1 MKKKIL
7 IFIITYQASY
17 RLKKVFDSIEL
28 KKLKNYKIKILISDD
43 NSKGYNS
50 KDDTLEV
57 AKKIY
62 KKNKSLVIL
71 RINKKRLNYGGN
83 IKSCINYSIKNNF
96 DYAIMVHGD
105 GQFHPKYILPIIKKV
120 EQNDSAAVCGSR
132 MIRKRNALKGNMPLY
147 KFIGNIL
154 LTKLFNVVYSTN
166 FTDCHTGLWIYN
178 LKYVKK
184 NIISSLTDTF
194 NFDNQMRINLVK
206 KKLEIKEVPIKTIY
220 GNERSSI
227 HLIYAIKFFFET
239 ILKKIT

>member
-43 NSKGYNS
+43 NSK
-50 KDDTLEV
+50 DDTLEV

-62 KKNKSLVIL
+62 KKNKSFVIL
-71 RINKKRLNYGGN
+71 KNNKKRLNYGGN
-83 IKSCINYSIKNNF
+83 IKLCINYAIKNNYN
-96 DYAIMVHGD
+96 YAIMVHGD
-105 GQFHPKYILPIIKKV
+105 GQYHPKFILPIIKKL

-132 MIRKRNALKGNMPLY
+132 MIQKKNTLKGKMPLY
-147 KFIGNIL
+147 KFIGNIF
-154 LTKLFNVVYSTN
+154 LTKFFNIVFSTN

-178 LKYVKK
+178 LKYVNK
-184 NIISSLTDTF
+184 NVISSLTDTY
-194 NFDNQMRINLVK
+194 NFDNQMRINLIK
-206 KKLEIKEVPIKTIY
+206 KKLEIKEIPILTIY
-220 GNERSSI
+220 GNERSSF
-227 HLIYAIKFFFET
+227 HLMYALKFFFET

>member
-43 NSKGYNS
+43 NSK
-50 KDDTLEV
+50 DDTLEV

-71 RINKKRLNYGGN
+71 KNNKKRLNYGGN
-83 IKSCINYSIKNNF
+83 IKLCINYAIKNNYN
-96 DYAIMVHGD
+96 YAIMVHGD
-105 GQFHPKYILPIIKKV
+105 GQYHPKFILPIIKKL

-132 MIRKRNALKGNMPLY
+132 MIQKKNTLKGKMPLY
-147 KFIGNIL
+147 KFIGNIF
-154 LTKLFNVVYSTN
+154 LTKFFNIVFSTN

-178 LKYVKK
+178 LKYVNK
-184 NIISSLTDTF
+184 NVISSLTDTY
-194 NFDNQMRINLVK
+194 NFDNQMRINLIK
-206 KKLEIKEVPIKTIY
+206 KKLEIKEIPILTIY
-220 GNERSSI
+220 GNERSSF
-227 HLIYAIKFFFET
+227 HLMYAVKFFFET

>member
-43 NSKGYNS
+43 NSK
-50 KDDTLEV
+50 DDTLEV

-71 RINKKRLNYGGN
+71 KNNKKRLNYGGN
-83 IKSCINYSIKNNF
+83 IKLCINYAIKNNYN
-96 DYAIMVHGD
+96 YAIMVHGD
-105 GQFHPKYILPIIKKV
+105 GQYHPKFILPIIKKL

-132 MIRKRNALKGNMPLY
+132 MIRKKNTLKGKMPLY
-147 KFIGNIL
+147 KFIGNIF
-154 LTKLFNVVYSTN
+154 LTKFFNIVFSTN

-178 LKYVKK
+178 LKYVNK
-184 NIISSLTDTF
+184 NVISSLTDTY
-194 NFDNQMRINLVK
+194 NFDNQMRINLIK
-206 KKLEIKEVPIKTIY
+206 EKLEIKEIPILTIY
-220 GNERSSI
+220 GNERSSF
-227 HLIYAIKFFFET
+227 HLMYAIKFFLET

>member
-43 NSKGYNS
+43 NSK
-50 KDDTLEV
+50 DDTLEV

-71 RINKKRLNYGGN
+71 KNNKKRLNYGGN
-83 IKSCINYSIKNNF
+83 IKLCINYAIKNNYN
-96 DYAIMVHGD
+96 YAIMVHGD
-105 GQFHPKYILPIIKKV
+105 GQYHPKFILPIIKKL

-132 MIRKRNALKGNMPLY
+132 MIQKKNTLKGKMPLY
-147 KFIGNIL
+147 KFIGNIF
-154 LTKLFNVVYSTN
+154 LTKFFNIVFSTN

-178 LKYVKK
+178 LKYVNK
-184 NIISSLTDTF
+184 NVISSLTDTY
-194 NFDNQMRINLVK
+194 NFDNQMRINLIK
-206 KKLEIKEVPIKTIY
+206 KKLEIKEIPILTIY
-220 GNERSSI
+220 GNERSSF
-227 HLIYAIKFFFET
+227 HLMYAIKFFFET

>member
-28 KKLKNYKIKILISDD
+28 KRLKNYKIKILISDD
-43 NSKGYNS
+43 NS

-71 RINKKRLNYGGN
+71 KNNKKRLNYGGN
-83 IKSCINYSIKNNF
+83 IKLCINYAIKNNYN
-96 DYAIMVHGD
+96 YAIMVHGD
-105 GQFHPKYILPIIKKV
+105 GQYHPKFILPIIKKL

-132 MIRKRNALKGNMPLY
+132 MIRKKNTLKGKMPLY
-147 KFIGNIL
+147 KFIGNIF
-154 LTKLFNVVYSTN
+154 LTKFFNIVFSTN

-178 LKYVKK
+178 LKYVNK
-184 NIISSLTDTF
+184 NVISSLTDTY
-194 NFDNQMRINLVK
+194 NFDNQMRINLIK
-206 KKLEIKEVPIKTIY
+206 EKLEIKEIPILTIY
-220 GNERSSI
+220 GNERSSF
-227 HLIYAIKFFFET
+227 HLMYAIKFFFET

>member
-43 NSKGYNS
+43 DS

-71 RINKKRLNYGGN
+71 KNNKKRLNYGGN
-83 IKSCINYSIKNNF
+83 IKLCINYAIKNKY

-105 GQFHPKYILPIIKKV
+105 GQYHPKFILPIIKKL

-132 MIRKRNALKGNMPLY
+132 MIRKKNTLKGKMPLY
-147 KFIGNIL
+147 KFIGNIF
-154 LTKLFNVVYSTN
+154 LTKFFNIVFSTN

-178 LKYVKK
+178 LKYVNK
-184 NIISSLTDTF
+184 NVISSLTDTY
-194 NFDNQMRINLVK
+194 NFDNQMRINLTK
-206 KKLEIKEVPIKTIY
+206 KKLEIKEIPILTIY
-220 GNERSSI
+220 GNERSSF
-227 HLIYAIKFFFET
+227 HLMYAIKFFFET

>member
-28 KKLKNYKIKILISDD
+28 KTLKNYKIKILISDD

-71 RINKKRLNYGGN
+71 KNNKKRLNYGGN
-83 IKSCINYSIKNNF
+83 IKSCINYAIKNNF

-105 GQFHPKYILPIIKKV
+105 GQYHPKFILPIIKKL
-120 EQNDSAAVCGSR
+120 EQNDCAAVCGSR
-132 MIRKRNALKGNMPLY
+132 MISKKNALKGNMPFY
-147 KFIGNIL
+147 KFIGNIF
-154 LTKLFNVVYSTN
+154 LTKLFNVVYSTT
-166 FTDCHTGLWIYN
+166 FTDCHTGYWIYN
-178 LKYVKK
+178 FKYIKK
-184 NIISSLTDTF
+184 NMLTKLTNTF

-206 KKLEIKEVPIKTIY
+206 NNLDIKEIPIKTIY
-220 GNERSSI
+220 GNERSSV
-227 HLIYAIKFFFET
+227 HLKYASKFFFET
-239 ILKKIT
+239 ILKKFT